1 MVYVMLC
8 SIRVKTFGVN
18 FLTFMYA
25 ANFTDADLP
34 SPPVLDAVL
43 EPGDLLY
50 FPRGYI
56 HQVSTEMV
64 IHLHCLIIFTMG
76 MSEVVMLDMKGHMVM
91 VPGYW
96 SLQMG

>member
-1 MVYVMLC
+1 VDSVIVCNVVM
-8 SIRVKTFGVN
+8 FE
-18 FLTFMYA
+18 

-56 HQVSTEMV
+56 HQVNETV
-64 IHLHCLIIFTMG
+64 L
-76 MSEVVMLDMKGHMVM
+76 
-91 VPGYW
+91 
-96 SLQMG
+96 

>member
-1 MVYVMLC
+1 
-8 SIRVKTFGVN
+8 
-18 FLTFMYA
+18 MYA

-64 IHLHCLIIFTMG
+64 LHLHCLIIFTTLA
-76 MSEVVMLDMKGHMVM
+76 SYSFHLHD
-91 VPGYW
+91 
-96 SLQMG
+96 